1 MKIKAFGLNGTLKP
15 SSKLSSTQKLLD
27 QIMAGFQD
35 MGVETST
42 ERLADYNVK
51 PGVKA
56 DEGDGDAWPMLRSK
70 IMEAHIL
77 VLATPI
83 WVGQPSSVIK
93 RALERMDAFLSEIDD
108 QGRYPTFGKVG
119 IAAVVGN
126 EDGAHHVTA
135 ELYQGLTDFGFTIPG
150 GSPAYWVGEAMGSK
164 NYKDLKRTPKKLTQC
179 IQTLAC
185 NAAHLA
191 KLLAKSPYPNPK

>member
-56 DEGDGDAWPMLRSK
+56 DEGDGDDWPMLRSK

-119 IAAVVGN
+119 IAAV
-126 EDGAHHVTA
+126 E
-135 ELYQGLTDFGFTIPG
+135 
-150 GSPAYWVGEAMGSK
+150 
-164 NYKDLKRTPKKLTQC
+164 KL
-179 IQTLAC
+179 
-185 NAAHLA
+185 
-191 KLLAKSPYPNPK
+191 NPVSGVS